1 MRNDLLTCPQ
11 AWRAEPSLAANS
23 GVPARHCCITAAW
36 SPQPELR
43 ATEARRRARL
53 DLIILILLDLEM
65 STLNS
70 FLCILY
76 TGVRM
81 GNTCISRLY
90 DCTILIENKYK

>member
-53 DLIILILLDLEM
+53 DLIILILDLEM
-65 STLNS
+65 STYNS
-70 FLCILY
+70 LLCIL

>member
-1 MRNDLLTCPQ
+1 MRNALLTFPQ
-11 AWRAEPSLAANS
+11 AWRAEPSLAAKS

-53 DLIILILLDLEM
+53 DLIIVNWEM
-65 STLNS
+65 STYNS
-70 FLCILY
+70 CQCILY